1 MGRAILIL
9 FITLTGCGLFTRPP
23 TTVVVAQV
31 DTTATG
37 DYSISY
43 RPLSALERKGLRED
57 DQNVIDWI
65 GYSIPYTNSGG
76 GKVSFK
82 KARIEIIQSGGTKI
96 TAGKRSNIAN
106 DSSALETAYKPR
118 NTVTENEVS
127 GDLNQQ
133 STPDSGVSVNF
144 EWWVWIIALV
154 IVLVTGWAWI
164 KFGVK

>member
-1 MGRAILIL
+1 MKPYILL
-9 FITLTGCGLFTRPP
+9 LALTGCGLFTKPP

-43 RPLSALERKGLRED
+43 RSLSALERKGLGQD

-65 GYSIPYTNSGG
+65 GYSIPYANSGG

-82 KARIEIIQSGGTKI
+82 KARIEIIQGGGTKI

-106 DSSALETAYKPR
+106 DSSALETEYKPS
-118 NTVTENEVS
+118 NTVTENDVQ

-133 STPDSGVSVNF
+133 SAPDSGFSINF
-144 EWWVWIIALV
+144 DWWVWVIALV
-154 IVLVTGWAWI
+154 VILAFGWAWI
-164 KFGVK
+164 KFGMK